1 MGDAGESGTRHAM
14 LGGRTGLFL
23 LGLGLVGG
31 LSGCA
36 GSGNS
41 IQTITQ
47 VNPTAVIWVA
57 APPTS
62 MAVSAAATLLAATT
76 YPISPG
82 SSGNAAVTY
91 TMTCGTPSGCGTFSA
106 SAEGGAVTYT
116 APSAIPAGTTV
127 TVTATSVADTSLS
140 ASAKITIVPP
150 IPIAVSFFATPPA
163 SLEAGA
169 QFSMSAG
176 ITNDVSAN
184 PQVKWAVTCGGT
196 ACGSFN
202 PTTTYNEAQ
211 TTYTA
216 PTTIPPGGNVAV
228 TVTSVTDPTKSATT
242 SIAITATAATLANG
256 TYVFQIAGQP
266 GPNAIFY
273 TGLLVANN
281 GSITGGEQDVANY
294 LESDESGN
302 YAYTVQE
309 TITGGSYATTP
320 DGNLQI
326 SIQLGAYGSETLN
339 GTQRSGGQGV
349 VAGIDGMAATGT
361 LDLQTSMAAPTG
373 GYALSLFGGDEYSD
387 PVWIGGVVNI
397 DSAGGISGN
406 GSELDV
412 LDGQVGLSGEDMVG
426 ASTVS
431 APDAYGRV
439 TIKLYPGTGSSL
451 QPVYLAGYIVDA
463 THMRLIE
470 TEDAV
475 DAMNFLGVLGG
486 TALGQGANTGKFSTG
501 SVVGTSYVF
510 GAQGT
515 DEHGPLDV
523 AGVLTSGANGTV
535 TGTLNWN
542 DLSGSGT
549 QEPIPVLGAWTVD
562 ATGRMTVSNLVSG
575 SSPSYSMHVYLT
587 GDGSGLLLSDTNDSI
602 FAGQVFEQQ
611 ATTFTAASFSGAYG
625 LNGTEYVPSG
635 VYGELGVEGPLT
647 SSASDGS
654 DAVAGF
660 VDNAN
665 GAADFAVSGSLKA
678 SGNGVFTG
686 SLAGFTPGTRTASNS
701 FTLYVVD
708 GTQAVA
714 IETDDQQL
722 MLGRLENV
730 E

>member
-1 MGDAGESGTRHAM
+1 
-14 LGGRTGLFL
+14 
-23 LGLGLVGG
+23 
-31 LSGCA
+31 
-36 GSGNS
+36 
-41 IQTITQ
+41 
-47 VNPTAVIWVA
+47 
-57 APPTS
+57 
-62 MAVSAAATLLAATT
+62 
-76 YPISPG
+76 
-82 SSGNAAVTY
+82 
-91 TMTCGTPSGCGTFSA
+91 
-106 SAEGGAVTYT
+106 
-116 APSAIPAGTTV
+116 
-127 TVTATSVADTSLS
+127 
-140 ASAKITIVPP
+140 
-150 IPIAVSFFATPPA
+150 
-163 SLEAGA
+163 
-169 QFSMSAG
+169 
-176 ITNDVSAN
+176 
-184 PQVKWAVTCGGT
+184 
-196 ACGSFN
+196 
-202 PTTTYNEAQ
+202 
-211 TTYTA
+211 
-216 PTTIPPGGNVAV
+216 
-228 TVTSVTDPTKSATT
+228 
-242 SIAITATAATLANG
+242 
-256 TYVFQIAGQP
+256 
-266 GPNAIFY
+266 
-273 TGLLVANN
+273 
-281 GSITGGEQDVANY
+281 
-294 LESDESGN
+294 
-302 YAYTVQE
+302 
-309 TITGGSYATTP
+309 
-320 DGNLQI
+320 
-326 SIQLGAYGSETLN
+326 
-339 GTQRSGGQGV
+339 
-349 VAGIDGMAATGT
+349 MAATGT

-549 QEPIPVLGAWTVD
+549 QEPIPVLGAWAVD

>member
-1 MGDAGESGTRHAM
+1 M

-23 LGLGLVGG
+23 FGLGLVVG

-36 GSGNS
+36 GPGNT
-41 IQTITQ
+41 IQITTQ

-57 APPTS
+57 PPPTS
-62 MAVSAAATLLAATT
+62 MAVSAAATLFAATT

-91 TMTCGTPSGCGTFSA
+91 TMTCGTPNACGAFSA
-106 SAEGGAVTYT
+106 SPEGGAVTYM
-116 APSAIPAGTTV
+116 APSAIPAGSTV

-140 ASAKITIVPP
+140 TSAKITIVPP
-150 IPIAVSFFATPPA
+150 IPIAVSFFAPPPA

-216 PTTIPPGGNVAV
+216 PTAIPPGGTVAV

-242 SIAITATAATLANG
+242 SIAITAAAATLANG

-266 GPNAIFY
+266 GPNASFY
-273 TGLLVANN
+273 TGVLVANN
-281 GSITGGEQDVANY
+281 GAITGGEQDVANY
-294 LESDESGN
+294 LESDDDGN
-302 YAYTVQE
+302 YAYTMQE

-326 SIQLGAYGSETLN
+326 SIQLGAYGPETLD
-339 GTQRSGGQGV
+339 GTQRAGGQGF
-349 VAGIDGMAATGT
+349 VAGIDGMPATGT
-361 LDLQTSMAAPTG
+361 LDLQTSTAAPAG
-373 GYALSLFGGDEYSD
+373 GYALSLFGGDMYGD
-387 PVWIGGVVNI
+387 DAWIGGVLNI
-397 DSAGGISGN
+397 DSAGGISGS

-431 APDAYGRV
+431 APDAFGRV

-470 TEDAV
+470 TEDGV
-475 DAMNFLGVLGG
+475 DATNFLGVLGG
-486 TALGQGANTGKFSTG
+486 TALGQGASTG
-501 SVVGTSYVF
+501 HFTTASVTGTNYVF
-510 GAQGT
+510 GAQGS
-515 DEHGPLDV
+515 DEHGPLQI
-523 AGVLTSGANGTV
+523 AGVLTPAANGTV

-542 DLSGSGT
+542 DLSGGGT
-549 QEPIPVLGAWTVD
+549 QAPITVSGSWTVD
-562 ATGRMTVSNLVSG
+562 TTGRMTVSNLVSG
-575 SSPSYSMHVYLT
+575 SSPNYAMRVYLT
-587 GDGSGLLLSDTNDSI
+587 GDGNGLLLSNTSDSI

-611 ATTFTAASFSGAYG
+611 ATTFMAASFSGAYG

-635 VYGELGVEGPLT
+635 LYGELGVEGPLT
-647 SSASDGS
+647 SSASDES
-654 DAVAGF
+654 DAVSGF

-665 GAADFAVSGSLKA
+665 GGADFAVSGSFAA

-686 SLAGFTPGTRTASNS
+686 ELAGFAPGARTASNS
-701 FTLYVVD
+701 VTLYVVD
-708 GTQAVA
+708 GTQAVV

-722 MLGRLENV
+722 MLGRLEKV
-730 E
+730 Q